1 MNIADITGGPV
12 AVLSSL
18 AAAPDFRNT
27 RDISPTVA
35 MTMARKIAEANA
47 EAHCIG
53 LIGPAIQ
60 DAYDMHVLLNGEH
73 ADCADRA
80 ARDDWESGVDD
91 AIEAVF
97 LPYERAL
104 SAHWFGTHAIDTRLH
119 VEVKEGETPQVTQ
132 LAKAFAKEIWNVLT
146 HVIVEDENENKIVK
160 ELTTAQILSA
170 VGIVK
175 SDIEA
180 LIAERPE
187 PTAKQEE
194 AHRMSNIA
202 DTLLTIGA
210 YIAQNGAMAARGLL
224 ELAIDDDDGLA
235 ISGMSQLGGNMDDVE
250 PLRLIAMEHGDQ
262 AVDYIIAMAQTPGGV
277 LTPAPDNLTATEVR
291 QRMDDP
297 DMGRDP
303 AAATDED
310 AELAELMGE
319 APAAIPHGAG
329 AGALSGAGG
338 PIPVAAPPA
347 APGPVQNAGAPAPR
361 KKKDAQAG
369 GAVTA
374 GAVPKE
380 ALALIRGH
388 LKGKDEDIAA
398 KMGVSRQTYINYG
411 NGKGTYVP
419 SDEQKTAL
427 VQLVTEHRDA
437 LTQALALLGTQ

>member
-132 LAKAFAKEIWNVLT
+132 LAKAFAKEVWNVLT

-194 AHRMSNIA
+194 AHRMSNLA
-202 DTLLTIGA
+202 DTLVTIGA

-277 LTPAPDNLTATEVR
+277 LTPAPDNLTATQVR
-291 QRMDDP
+291 ERMDDP

-303 AAATDED
+303 AAAADEA
-310 AELAELMGE
+310 AELAALMGE
-319 APAAIPHGAG
+319 APA
-329 AGALSGAGG
+329 
-338 PIPVAAPPA
+338 PVAAIPA
-347 APGPVQNAGAPAPR
+347 SPGPVQNAGAPAPR
-361 KKKDAQAG
+361 KKRDAQAG